1 MAVKIL
7 RDKEPIGDSLPM
19 LHRDFQVLEMKPI
32 VRKKRTP
39 EEKAARAA
47 RIEERKKKAA
57 KGEKPDPD
65 DEDDEDDDDG
75 GENSDDTGNEGK
87 EAAGKRDNDRFDISI
102 SSEYPVER
110 WFGREILDHSAA
122 AVDLSRAKLGMSFL
136 DSHDAKSIVGIVE
149 NVKVG
154 DDKVLRGKVRFSR
167 SAPAQQIKTDILDG
181 IRRFISVGY
190 SVNEYSLDTSSK
202 TEGDTYRATR
212 WTPMEASSVG
222 VPADPTVG
230 NDRKVGD
237 RLFTVSIRGAVAPE
251 VKNPAS
257 EPNPSR
263 EVTVTEE
270 EKKALAAA
278 SAASRTAAAEILRL
292 GKVHSIEHDVVM
304 KAVEE
309 GRSLDEF
316 SRTCLEIVGSRG
328 GKPAAPAAAE
338 NADRIDLNDREQG
351 EYNIARGIMTCV
363 RNDEMS
369 KAGTSKRDNCFE
381 LEISEQIEKNWTGKR
396 HGGLFVPWSIRH
408 ASPDLTPE
416 LRAKYQ
422 GRMKDLQ
429 KRAGLD
435 SGTAT
440 AGQELKFTE
449 PGEFIQFLYN
459 SMRVK
464 ELGARTIAGL
474 RDNVSYP
481 KQTGKATGSWVG
493 ENPGSDVADSALT
506 LGSIASSPKTYQS
519 SSSYSRQ
526 LLAQAVVDVDTLVRE
541 DLGRDLALAVDSV
554 AILGGGSNQPSGI
567 GATSGVQS
575 YTAIADAGNGGALA
589 WDDIV
594 KMSELLEDANADQLG
609 DGAWLATPGIKSSLK
624 RTARLGNTIGLPIW
638 ADDSTVDG
646 YRARSSNQVKKN
658 TTKGSS
664 GATLHTIIRGIFETM
679 VIGMWGSGFELVVD
693 PYRLKKQGMIEL
705 TTFMLTDVVLKYP
718 VAFVVCTAVV
728 TT

>member
-1 MAVKIL
+1 MTATLKT
-7 RDKEPIGDSLPM
+7 REKIGDSLPM
-19 LHRDFQVLEMKPI
+19 LTREFEVIEMTPIPKREKKVL
-32 VRKKRTP
+32 TP
-39 EEKAARAA
+39 EQVAARAA
-47 RIEERKKKAA
+47 RIAERKRKKDA
-57 KGEKPDPD
+57 GEAPDPD
-65 DEDDEDDDDG
+65 DDADDDS

-87 EAAGKRDNDRFDISI
+87 EAQGKRDEDRFDISI

-110 WFGREILDHSAA
+110 WFGKEILDHSPD
-122 AVDLSRAKLGMSFL
+122 AVDLSRAKKGLSFL
-136 DSHDAKSIVGIVE
+136 DSHDAKSVIGIVE
-149 NVKVG
+149 NAKVG
-154 DDKVLRGKVRFSR
+154 DDKKLRGQVRFSR
-167 SAPAQQIKTDILDG
+167 SAPAQQVKTDIQDG

-190 SVNEYSLDTSSK
+190 MVNEYTLEKSSK
-202 TEGDTYRATR
+202 EEGDTFRATK

-230 NDRKVGD
+230 HERKVGD
-237 RLFTVSIRGAVAPE
+237 RLFPVLVRGAVASE
-251 VKNPAS
+251 INPAS
-257 EPNPSR
+257 EPNSR
-263 EVTVTEE
+263 EVNVETAEQV
-270 EKKALAAA
+270 KN
-278 SAASRTAAAEILRL
+278 SRTAAAEIIRL
-292 GKVHSIEHDVVM
+292 GKVH
-304 KAVEE
+304 AVDSAMVETAVAE
-309 GRSLDEF
+309 GKSVEEF
-316 SRTCLEIVGSRG
+316 SRIVLEEVAKRSARPGN
-328 GKPAAPAAAE
+328 APPAE
-338 NADRIDLNDREQG
+338 NQDRIELTDKEQRQ
-351 EYNIARGIMTCV
+351 YNLARGIMTAIS
-363 RNDEMS
+363 NDEAS
-369 KAGTSKRDNCFE
+369 KSGSSKRFNSFE
-381 LEISEQIEKNWTGKR
+381 TEVSQEIEKNWRGAR
-396 HGGLFVPWSIRH
+396 HGGLFVPWSLRH
-408 ASPDLTPE
+408 AWTPDLTKRFGE
-416 LRAKYQ
+416 H
-422 GRMKDLQ
+422 GGVQ

-459 SMRVK
+459 QMRVK

-481 KQTGKATGSWVG
+481 KQTGRATGSWVG

-526 LLAQAVVDVDTLVRE
+526 LLAQAVIDVDTLVRE
-541 DLGRDLALAVDSV
+541 DLARDLALAIDSV
-554 AILGGGSNQPSGI
+554 AIVGGGSNQPTGI
-567 GATSGVQS
+567 VPTSGVQS
-575 YTAIADAGNGGALA
+575 YVMLSDAGNGGAPA

-609 DGAWLATPGIKSSLK
+609 GGAWLTTPGVKSSLK

-646 YRARSSNQVKKN
+646 YKAASSNQVTKN
-658 TTKGSS
+658 STKGSS
-664 GATLHTIIRGIFETM
+664 GATLHTLIRGIFETM

-718 VAFVVCTAVV
+718 VAFVVAKFVA